1 MTKKDKKRLLQI
13 ITLSVIALSI
23 VLIAVPYVK
32 QYKKY
37 NRQIANYEE
46 KLIQA
51 YQRQLNKPLLE
62 QEIGR
67 AEGLLD
73 QGAMFIIADTQE
85 QADAQLSQF
94 MRKII
99 ADANGEVER
108 TKKTSGQGTAVSLD
122 TRFTSS
128 TESFVE
134 ILRAISEHRPVINVT
149 SVIISPI
156 TDKKRVKDGKRTKV
170 IRELNGNLKVTLTV
184 ESFFTTANT
193 EPMVAANIGGSVQ

>member
-99 ADANGEVER
+99 AEANGEVER

-184 ESFFTTANT
+184 ESFFTTADA
-193 EPMVAANIGGSVQ
+193 EPVVAANIGGSVQ